1 MRKPTKNW
9 IDRKCLIC
17 ESDFK
22 VAHWRVR
29 KGWGNYC
36 SNHCRSVAG
45 GKAATLDIK
54 GENNPNYKGTPHPRY
69 HNTLLFRGKF
79 PEKAR
84 AHDIVKRARRSGKL
98 IPKDCEHCGVKEKVQ
113 AHHEDYSKPLEVI
126 WLCIPC
132 HHRVH
137 YPL

>member
-22 VAHWRVR
+22 VAPWRVK
-29 KGWGNYC
+29 KGHGLYC
-36 SNHCRSVAG
+36 SIRCLNVRNGRKAG
-45 GKAATLDIK
+45 ENQK
-54 GENNPNYKGTPHPRY
+54 GENNRNYKGIPHPRY

-84 AHDIVKRARRSGKL
+84 AHDIVKRAKRSGKL
-98 IPKDCEHCGVKEKVQ
+98 IPKDCEHCGDKEKIQ